1 MKNNFEDVDLI
12 IKETLSKEEAKF
24 YEELEEL
31 SLFKK
36 MGKVFTGKNSW
47 IVVLMNLISLVFLV
61 IFFYC
66 VVQFFKTDAIDELIR
81 YGIIALFCTLYI
93 SMIKIYFWQQM
104 LKNDLYR
111 EMKRLELQIAAASK
125 H

>member
-1 MKNNFEDVDLI
+1 MNHNFEDVDLI

-31 SLFKK
+31 SLFRK
-36 MGKVFTGKNSW
+36 MGKVFTGKNAW
-47 IVVLMNLISLVFLV
+47 IIVLMNLISLIFLA

-66 VVQFFKTDAIDELIR
+66 VVRFFKTDVTNELIL
-81 YGIIALFCTLYI
+81 YGTVGLFSTLYI

-111 EMKRLELQIAAASK
+111 EMKRLELQIAALHK
-125 H
+125 Q

>member
-1 MKNNFEDVDLI
+1 M
-12 IKETLSKEEAKF
+12 SKEEAKF

-31 SLFKK
+31 SLFRK
-36 MGKVFTGKNSW
+36 MGKVFTGKNAW
-47 IVVLMNLISLVFLV
+47 IIVLMNLISLIFLA

-66 VVQFFKTDAIDELIR
+66 VVQFFKTDVTNELIL
-81 YGIIALFCTLYI
+81 YGTVALFSTLYI

-111 EMKRLELQIAAASK
+111 EMKRLELQIAALSK
-125 H
+125 Q

>member
-1 MKNNFEDVDLI
+1 MNHNFEDVDLI

-47 IVVLMNLISLVFLV
+47 IIILMNLISLFFLA

-66 VVQFFKTDAIDELIR
+66 AIQFFKTDATHELIR
-81 YGIIALFCTLYI
+81 YGTIALFSTLYI

-111 EMKRLELQIAAASK
+111 EMKRLELQIAAMSK
-125 H
+125 Q

>member
-1 MKNNFEDVDLI
+1 MNHNFEDVDLI

-31 SLFKK
+31 SLFRK
-36 MGKVFTGKNSW
+36 MGKVFTGKNAW
-47 IVVLMNLISLVFLV
+47 IIVLMNLISLIFLA

-66 VVQFFKTDAIDELIR
+66 IVQFFKTDVTNELIL
-81 YGIIALFCTLYI
+81 YGTVALFSTLYI

-111 EMKRLELQIAAASK
+111 EMKRLELQIAALSK
-125 H
+125 Q

>member
-1 MKNNFEDVDLI
+1 MKNNFEDIDLI
-12 IKETLSKEEAKF
+12 IKETLNKEEAKF
-24 YEELEEL
+24 YEDLEEL

-36 MGKVFTGKNSW
+36 MGKVFTGKNAW
-47 IVVLMNLISLVFLV
+47 IIVLMNLISLIFLV

-66 VVQFFKTDAIDELIR
+66 AVQFFKTDATNELIL
-81 YGIIALFCTLYI
+81 YGTVGLFSTLYI

-111 EMKRLELQIAAASK
+111 EMKRLELQIAALSK

>member
-1 MKNNFEDVDLI
+1 MNHNFEDVDLI

-31 SLFKK
+31 SLFRK
-36 MGKVFTGKNSW
+36 MGKVFTGKNAW
-47 IVVLMNLISLVFLV
+47 IIVLMNLISLIFLA

-66 VVQFFKTDAIDELIR
+66 VVQFFKTDVTNELIF
-81 YGIIALFCTLYI
+81 YGTVALFSTLYI

-111 EMKRLELQIAAASK
+111 EMKRLELQIAALSK
-125 H
+125 Q

>member
-1 MKNNFEDVDLI
+1 MNHNFEDVDLI

-31 SLFKK
+31 SLFRK
-36 MGKVFTGKNSW
+36 MGKVFTGKNAW
-47 IVVLMNLISLVFLV
+47 IIVLMNLISLIFLA

-66 VVQFFKTDAIDELIR
+66 VVQFFKTDVTNELIL
-81 YGIIALFCTLYI
+81 YGTVALFSTLYI

-111 EMKRLELQIAAASK
+111 EMKRLELQIAALSK
-125 H
+125 Q